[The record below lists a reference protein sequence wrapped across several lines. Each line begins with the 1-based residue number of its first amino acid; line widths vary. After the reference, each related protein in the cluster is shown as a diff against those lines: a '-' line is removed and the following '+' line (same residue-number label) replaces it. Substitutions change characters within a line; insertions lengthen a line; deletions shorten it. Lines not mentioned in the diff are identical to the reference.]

1 MTIDYQAARTK
12 MVDNQ
17 LRTTDVTDYA
27 VLDAF
32 LAVPREAFVP
42 DRLKPLAYIDDDLEI
57 RPADASGPA
66 RHLIEPSPFAKLVQ
80 LAELRSGDVVLEI
93 GTGCG
98 YGAAI
103 LSRIAASVVALES
116 DEALAA
122 GAASR
127 LSDLGFGNVTVVTG
141 PLAAG
146 CPSRAPFDVI
156 VLSGAVEVLPQAI
169 LDQLRDGGRLVAV
182 EGRGN
187 AARAK
192 LYIRDG
198 AIATPRI
205 AFNASVPALPGFERV
220 PTFEF

>member
-32 LAVPREAFVP
+32 LSVPREAFVP
-42 DRLKPLAYIDDDLEI
+42 ERMKPLAYIDDDLEI
-57 RPADASGPA
+57 RPAGPAGPA
-66 RHLIEPSPFAKLVQ
+66 RHLIEPSPLAKLIQ
-80 LAELRSGDVVLEI
+80 LAEVRKSDVVLEI

-103 LSRIAASVVALES
+103 LSRIAASVVSLES

-122 GAASR
+122 EAASR
-127 LSDLGFGNVTVVTG
+127 LSSLGFDNVAVVTG

-146 CPSRAPFDVI
+146 YPSEAPYDVI
-156 VLSGAVEVLPQAI
+156 MVGGAVEELPQAI
-169 LDQLRDGGRLVAV
+169 LDQLRDGGRLVVV
-182 EGRGN
+182 EGHGN

-192 LYIRDG
+192 LYVRDAG
-198 AIATPRI
+198 FATPRI